1 MTQVV
6 NIEGLTRAAEKYDR
20 EFKVLPYA
28 VLIPELANLGI
39 RLIQVNYKDT
49 IIEELRKGGITKP
62 YAQDE
67 DIIYSKIAKLTERSL
82 ITHPGYAAIKDHI
95 RNYREKNVLF
105 DPTANKVDNQGKKHP
120 LEKMVIINKVRT
132 VSEDILDA
140 LFPATRNIADKSP
153 MGLVD
158 GIDTLI
164 DNSIASG
171 EISIA
176 EKNMINSGSF
186 SAPASETDTDAWD
199 ALVAWLRSV
208 HVKFALNGTP
218 VLRLP
223 IAIYYHC
230 ADALANKLRYK
241 GVEFEDFVRHLQDR
255 ANMPKLKVVKH
266 FAIGTGAR
274 ITLQVEGNIDLGMN
288 TMGDEQFV
296 QVRNIFEDP
305 NLVQFW
311 LQFDV
316 GLRINS
322 MHPYK
327 FVVNEG
333 SPVANPVSG
342 DYTDSGSGSES
353 VSV

>member
-6 NIEGLTRAAEKYDR
+6 NIEGLNRAAEKYDR

-28 VLIPELANLGI
+28 VLMTELAILRI

-62 YAQDE
+62 YVE
-67 DIIYSKIAKLTERSL
+67 GDIAYSEITKLRERSL
-82 ITHPGYAAIKDHI
+82 ITEPSYAAIKDSI

-105 DPTANKVDNQGKKHP
+105 EPTANKVDNQNKKHP
-120 LEKMVIINKVRT
+120 LEKMIIINKIRT

-140 LFPATRNIADKSP
+140 IHPAARNTADKSP
-153 MGLVD
+153 MGMFNGVD
-158 GIDTLI
+158 TII
-164 DNSIASG
+164 DNAIAAG

-176 EKNMINSGSF
+176 EKNQINSGTF
-186 SAPASETDTDAWD
+186 AAPTSETDTEAWD
-199 ALVAWLRSV
+199 MLVAWLRSV
-208 HVKFALNGTP
+208 HIKFAMNQVP
-218 VLRLP
+218 VLRIP
-223 IAIYYHC
+223 INIYYYC

-255 ANMPKLKVVKH
+255 ANMPKLIVVKH
-266 FAIGTGAR
+266 FAMGNGTR
-274 ITLQVEGNIDLGMN
+274 LTLQVDGNIDLGMN

-296 QVRNIFEDP
+296 QVRAPYEDP

-311 LQFDV
+311 LQFDA
-316 GLRINS
+316 GMRINS
-322 MHPYK
+322 IHPYK

-333 SPVANPVSG
+333 TPVANPVSG
-342 DYTDSGSGSES
+342 DYTDSGSGGG